1 VTASATGRGRIAVYL
16 AALLV
21 VFVDQATKYVI
32 QATIPLYES
41 LTVIDGFFSLTH
53 VRNPGA
59 AFGFLTQVS
68 PAYRFAFLVTVTLA
82 VIVLIIFFLERNREA
97 GAILNAA
104 LALVLGG
111 AAGNLIDRVSQGE
124 VIDFLD
130 FYIGTW
136 HWPAFNMADSAI
148 SVGAFLLIIDMVMRK
163 KKD

>member
-1 VTASATGRGRIAVYL
+1 VTTSATGRGRIAVYL

-41 LTVIDGFFSLTH
+41 LSVIDGFFSLTH